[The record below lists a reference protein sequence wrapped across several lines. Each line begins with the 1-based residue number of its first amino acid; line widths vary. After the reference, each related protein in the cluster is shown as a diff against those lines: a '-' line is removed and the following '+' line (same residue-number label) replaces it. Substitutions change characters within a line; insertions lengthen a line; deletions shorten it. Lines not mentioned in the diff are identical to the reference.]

1 MAEPLLLPNDGLP
14 AIAFLLGLVDH
25 LDRLPM
31 RHMAIRARA
40 EHAIEQA
47 AYGAQADMPGV
58 EWRQW
63 TAEELLPLG
72 VGHPL
77 RLHPG
82 R

>member
-1 MAEPLLLPNDGLP
+1 MAEPLLLTNDGFP

-40 EHAIEQA
+40 EDPVQQA
-47 AYGAQADMPGV
+47 AHGAQADMSGV
-58 EWRQW
+58 ERSQRP
-63 TAEELLPLG
+63 AEKLSSLG